1 MKIDSSTIQLSS
13 SRTYTSSSTYE
24 GRASLGVTNN
34 SNGLLANSN
43 GTGFSSQFYNSLG
56 QTSSTSQLRNDD
68 ITNFRERLFESL
80 MKFMEQVRDHLVK
93 NITKSSNLNNRFNA
107 TISNNGSDTILNL
120 ASSSTPTT
128 WSRKTITSYS
138 YYESETT
145 TFSSTGTVKTSDGRT
160 IDFNIDMNMSR
171 EFMEEYTSITEETT
185 AILTDPLVI
194 SLDNAPTRISD
205 VTWNFD
211 IDGDGTMDTISML
224 SKGSGF
230 LALDKNGNGIIDD
243 GNELFGTKS
252 GNGFADLAEY
262 DEDGNGWID
271 ENDSVYSKLKIWIKD
286 DSGADKLLDLKD
298 ANIGAI
304 YLHSA
309 PTQHNL
315 NNINTNDTLAQIKRT
330 GVYLQENGIAGTIQQ
345 IDLAKIS

>member
-13 SRTYTSSSTYE
+13 SRTYASSSNYE
-24 GRASLGVTNN
+24 GRVSLSVTNN

-43 GTGFSSQFYNSLG
+43 GTEFGSQFYNSLG
-56 QTSSTSQLRNDD
+56 QTSSTGQLNNDS

-80 MKFMEQVRDHLVK
+80 MKFMEQVREQLIK
-93 NITKSSNLNNRFNA
+93 NLTKNYNSNSNFNA
-107 TISNNGSDTILNL
+107 SISNSSDSILNL
-120 ASSSTPTT
+120 TSSSTPTT
-128 WSRKTITSYS
+128 WSRKTFVSYS

-160 IDFNIDMNMSR
+160 INFNVDMNMSR
-171 EFMEEYTSITEETT
+171 EFMENYTSITEETT

-194 SLDNAPTRISD
+194 NLDSAPTRISD

-211 IDGDGTMDTISML
+211 IDGDGTIDTIHML

-230 LALDKNGNGIIDD
+230 LALDKNDNGTIDD
-243 GNELFGTKS
+243 GSELFGTKS
-252 GNGFADLAEY
+252 GNGFAELAEY
-262 DEDGNGWID
+262 DDDGNGWID

-286 DSGADKLLDLKD
+286 DFGNDKLLDLKD

-330 GVYLQENGIAGTIQQ
+330 GIYLQENGIANTIQQ
-345 IDLAKIS
+345 VDLAKIS